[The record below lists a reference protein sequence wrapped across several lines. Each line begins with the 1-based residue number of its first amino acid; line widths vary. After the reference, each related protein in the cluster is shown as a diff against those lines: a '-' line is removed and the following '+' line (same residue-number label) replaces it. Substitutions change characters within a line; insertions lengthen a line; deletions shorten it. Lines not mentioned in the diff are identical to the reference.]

1 MIPANIKFKIQKSTI
16 YIAFMQVLME
26 APTQNSPQED
36 RLHAIKTQSLEQYD
50 TKHFLHKE

>member
-1 MIPANIKFKIQKSTI
+1 
-16 YIAFMQVLME
+16 ME